1 MPSRCPHRQSAATGA
16 PRTPHPLD
24 QPDRERHVWRE
35 QDVGVDQW
43 SVVHGWLVG
52 DLDGEDDPVPSGSTR
67 PVTTPSPTSGSRA
80 ARRASQ
86 SGRTRQSSWV
96 TATNGVRTCSRPGS
110 WLWRCR
116 AGKRADDGRCGH
128 RSKLRD
134 PRGNV
139 GALALVDH
147 DELLRP
153 GRPGRDRGQASV
165 QDVTARRGNDDRDVP
180 ADRSR
185 HRSGRSSLNGTTM
198 STSRG
203 SGQGC
208 AQSFPARRN
217 STCRPV

>member
-43 SVVHGWLVG
+43 SVIHGWLVG
-52 DLDGEDDPVPSGSTR
+52 DLDGEDDPVRSGSTR

-80 ARRASQ
+80 VRRASQ

-116 AGKRADDGRCGH
+116 AGKRAGDGRCGH

-139 GALALVDH
+139 GALAWSTTMSSCGQVVPA
-147 DELLRP
+147 EIE
-153 GRPGRDRGQASV
+153 DRHPCRMSPPV
-165 QDVTARRGNDDRDVP
+165 VGNDDRDVP

-208 AQSFPARRN
+208 AQSSPARRS